1 MDSRPGAPR
10 LPQPLA
16 QGTVLISQA
25 RTVTSGDFAA
35 IVNASW
41 EFSPMHSDAE
51 LARSTVYG
59 KPILGGP
66 CLIAMAAGLSVHDLY
81 VSCRATGYEIYAAL
95 GIDDIRYATP
105 VVVDDTIHMEVTV
118 SELQPTSNGSALF
131 CRLDDVMRNQREET
145 VLTMHRKYLLKGLP
159 DEAGGTSPARS
170 DDRE

>member
-1 MDSRPGAPR
+1 MDGRPGAPR
-10 LPQPLA
+10 LPTLLTEGA
-16 QGTVLISQA
+16 VLVSQA

-51 LARSTVYG
+51 AARATVYG

-81 VSCRATGYEIYAAL
+81 ASCRATGYDIYAAL
-95 GIDDIRYATP
+95 GIDEVRYVTP

-118 SELQPTSNGSALF
+118 SDLTETSNGSATL
-131 CRLDDVMRNQREET
+131 CRLHDVLRNQRGDT
-145 VLTMHRKYLLKGLP
+145 VLTMQRTYLLKGLP
-159 DEAGGTSPARS
+159 DGAGGSRG
-170 DDRE
+170 RG